1 MLLAIWVIYGV
12 LNTSMYST
20 TVYLYQQ
27 ITRVLLV
34 DTAGGY
40 FTKRYDPVYAK
51 TLTVNK
57 GVDNV
62 LLFEF
67 INQDQKPVNVTGSTF
82 KFRLLTQAG
91 DRLLVEKDMDI
102 LSAVTGRVRVV
113 LTPADTN
120 DIVAQPG
127 SYSIERTQGSYH
139 QAVFTDADAG
149 ARADC
154 NIVDSIYP
162 EFVPSLEVTIPTIT
176 GKNQTVSAAP
186 TGWPDWALNPQPLNS
201 VQRTE
206 FYSSH
211 MPTNGASLTT
221 VKMDL
226 VHYTGTLKLQA
237 AQDYESEWY
246 NVTESREYL
255 DATESVYFNAVGYH
269 PLLRIALNTS
279 IGYGATAEATVV
291 NGVVT
296 GILLTNA
303 GNSYVAPPYVQILG
317 YGAGATAVATLNSG
331 GAGTVANVT
340 VTTGGS
346 GYLPIQFEGST
357 AATVVLT
364 NGVVENIQYR

>member
-1 MLLAIWVIYGV
+1 
-12 LNTSMYST
+12 MYST

-34 DTAGGY
+34 DTTGGY
-40 FTKRYDPVYAK
+40 FTARYDPVYAK

-67 INQDQKPVNVTGSTF
+67 INQDQKPVNITGSTF
-82 KFRLLTQAG
+82 RFRLLNQTG
-91 DRLLVEKDMDI
+91 DQLLVEKNMDI

-113 LTPADTN
+113 LTPEDTN

-127 SYSIERTQGSYH
+127 SYSIERIQGSYR
-139 QAVFTDADAG
+139 QAAFTDANAG

-154 NIVDSIYP
+154 DIVDSIYP
-162 EFVPSLEVTIPTIT
+162 EFVPSKEVTVPTIT

-201 VQRTE
+201 TQQTE

-211 MPTNGASLTT
+211 MTTNGSSLTT

-226 VHYTGTLKLQA
+226 VHYTGTVKLQG

-246 NVTESREYL
+246 NVTESRQYL
-255 DATESVYFNAVGYH
+255 DATEPVYFNAVGYH

-279 IGYGATAEATVV
+279 IGYGATANATVV
-291 NGVVT
+291 DGVVQS
-296 GILLTNA
+296 INMTNF
-303 GNSYVAPPYVQILG
+303 GNSYVAAPYVQILG
-317 YGAGATAVATLNSG
+317 YGAGATAVATLGSG
-331 GAGTVANVT
+331 GTVASIT
-340 VTTGGS
+340 VTNGGS
-346 GYLPIQFEGST
+346 GYLPLQFEGAT
-357 AATVVLT
+357 AATVNIT
-364 NGVVENIQYR
+364 NGIVENIQYR